1 MNTEEKIKFNHDKK
15 QFMNELNN
23 RNSDIEK
30 CIQYCEEYDFDS
42 FNSIKES
49 IKTNRITKLFLIGM
63 GSSLYASQ
71 YALAQLEHCNI
82 LTLSIEAAEFKN
94 KYMHLVDEHTLLV
107 IISQSGNSKEIVDA
121 IEELKSRNYSFELIT
136 ITNNLNGYLYTHYKN
151 SILLNAS
158 KEFYISHNSY
168 LNTLIV
174 IKYLLEYLFDEAHFS
189 LKTDNELLIKLNDF
203 DEELLKHK
211 SSILTLFENIVC
223 VDFIYDINSKFNT
236 INSTLLLRE
245 GIGLMTACYSKN
257 EYLHGEHLV
266 EIHNKLLCLIG
277 VDDTEDK
284 YNEIMSES
292 HVTKQIILT
301 PADKTK
307 VEVYDNKI
315 KINIL
320 ADIKDL
326 AEMIFFN
333 QVVAWRM
340 EM

>member
-1 MNTEEKIKFNHDKK
+1 MNTEEKIKFDHDKK

-121 IEELKSRNYSFELIT
+121 IEELKSRNCSFEFIT
-136 ITNNLNGYLYTHYKN
+136 ITNNLNGYLYTNYKN

-211 SSILTLFENIVC
+211 SSILTLFENIAC

-266 EIHNKLLCLIG
+266 EIPNKLLCLIG
-277 VDDTEDK
+277 VDDTEEK

-292 HVTKQIILT
+292 YITKQIVLT
-301 PADKTK
+301 PSSKTK

-320 ADIKDL
+320 ADITDL

>member
-1 MNTEEKIKFNHDKK
+1 M
-15 QFMNELNN
+15 
-23 RNSDIEK
+23 
-30 CIQYCEEYDFDS
+30 
-42 FNSIKES
+42 
-49 IKTNRITKLFLIGM
+49 
-63 GSSLYASQ
+63 
-71 YALAQLEHCNI
+71 
-82 LTLSIEAAEFKN
+82 
-94 KYMHLVDEHTLLV
+94 
-107 IISQSGNSKEIVDA
+107 
-121 IEELKSRNYSFELIT
+121 
-136 ITNNLNGYLYTHYKN
+136 
-151 SILLNAS
+151 
-158 KEFYISHNSY
+158 
-168 LNTLIV
+168 IV

-211 SSILTLFENIVC
+211 SSILTLFENIAC

-266 EIHNKLLCLIG
+266 EIPNKLLCLIG
-277 VDDTEDK
+277 VDDTEEK
-284 YNEIMSES
+284 YKEIMSES
-292 HVTKQIILT
+292 YITKQIVLT
-301 PADKTK
+301 PSSKTK

-320 ADIKDL
+320 ADITDL

>member
-1 MNTEEKIKFNHDKK
+1 MNTEEKIKFDHDKK

-121 IEELKSRNYSFELIT
+121 IEELKSRNCSFELIT
-136 ITNNLNGYLYTHYKN
+136 ITNNLNGYLYTNYKN

-174 IKYLLEYLFDEAHFS
+174 IKYLLEYLFDETHFS
-189 LKTDNELLIKLNDF
+189 LKTNNELLIKLNDF
-203 DEELLKHK
+203 DEELLKYK
-211 SSILTLFENIVC
+211 SSILTIFENIFC
-223 VDFIYDINSKFNT
+223 VEFIYDINS
-236 INSTLLLRE
+236 
-245 GIGLMTACYSKN
+245 
-257 EYLHGEHLV
+257 
-266 EIHNKLLCLIG
+266 
-277 VDDTEDK
+277 
-284 YNEIMSES
+284 
-292 HVTKQIILT
+292 
-301 PADKTK
+301 
-307 VEVYDNKI
+307 
-315 KINIL
+315 
-320 ADIKDL
+320 
-326 AEMIFFN
+326 
-333 QVVAWRM
+333 
-340 EM
+340 